1 MIRQA
6 RWLAP
11 FLSLPSQSS
20 MWAVSVSSPNR
31 GNILD
36 LSSTAGHS
44 VNDRIAGEDYPL
56 QYMKV
61 DDIVGI
67 MRLGQGSL
75 TAKIDVQN
83 AYRIVPVHTE
93 DRQLLGMKWQGAF
106 YVDMVQLS
114 VSGQLH
120 ISSHL

>member
-1 MIRQA
+1 M
-6 RWLAP
+6 
-11 FLSLPSQSS
+11 
-20 MWAVSVSSPNR
+20 
-31 GNILD
+31 
-36 LSSTAGHS
+36 
-44 VNDRIAGEDYPL
+44 
-56 QYMKV
+56 
-61 DDIVGI
+61 GI

-93 DRQLLGMKWQGAF
+93 DRQLLCMKWQGAF